1 MKPLTT
7 KQRHFLKVVVMGNLD
22 ISGNRISNCDVYQVQ
37 TRLPYETTRES
48 LMCSLAIL
56 VKQGWIVKAGKEYRD
71 GRLKQTLEPTAQA
84 IRVINP
90 PAPVKE
96 PEYVEIEGEDDDVV
110 LLGLE

>member
-7 KQRHFLKVVVMGNLD
+7 KQRHLLKIVVMGNLD
-22 ISGNRISNCDVYQVQ
+22 VLGNRVSNVDVYQVQ

-56 VKQGWIVKAGKEYRD
+56 VKQGWIVKAGKENRD
-71 GRLKQTLEPTAQA
+71 GRSKQTLEPTAQA
-84 IRVINP
+84 IRVLKP
-90 PAPVKE
+90 PVAVKE
-96 PEYVEIEGEDDDVV
+96 PEYVELDSDDDVV

>member
-22 ISGNRISNCDVYQVQ
+22 VAGNRVSDVDVYQVQ

-56 VKQGWIVKAGKEYRD
+56 VKQGWIVKGGKENRD
-71 GRLKQTLEPTAQA
+71 GRMKQTLVPTPQA
-84 IRVINP
+84 IRVLNP
-90 PAPVKE
+90 PKPMRE